1 MDASKRKIMKSIK
14 STPQCDALCKVYLTN
29 LNKKFSKRDPPYI
42 PNKKANE
49 ENYQDCRRFHCNKTC
64 KGALLFGTPKEQA
77 IFHKS
82 IKNGFHK
89 NFTRKRVKELK
100 KKGALSACTSTDYS
114 FI

>member
-1 MDASKRKIMKSIK
+1 VPPFIPSKKQS
-14 STPQCDALCKVYLTN
+14 
-29 LNKKFSKRDPPYI
+29 
-42 PNKKANE
+42 E

>member
-1 MDASKRKIMKSIK
+1 MRCKLYLKKLNDTVPFLSKKI
-14 STPQCDALCKVYLTN
+14 V
-29 LNKKFSKRDPPYI
+29 
-42 PNKKANE
+42 E

-64 KGALLFGTPKEQA
+64 KGALLFGTPEEQS

>member
-14 STPQCDALCKVYLTN
+14 STKQCDALCK
-29 LNKKFSKRDPPYI
+29 LNHTYSKSVPPFNSGYSSFVPSKKI
-42 PNKKANE
+42 LE
-49 ENYQDCRRFHCNKTC
+49 ENYQDCRRYHCNKTC

-89 NFTRKRVKELK
+89 NFTRKKIKE
-100 KKGALSACTSTDYS
+100 
-114 FI
+114 F